1 MVKVFSGYSEDM
13 AINPNNLNKIF
24 VAGQAMSGSKYIPA
38 IHKTTDGGNNWTK
51 RNLISK
57 SGSAYS
63 VTIDP
68 VNNNIIYAGGGE
80 WENYKSILYK
90 SLNGGNDWTK
100 IGGNITGYIYDIAVD
115 PVSPSKVYAA
125 TSSGVYKSTNSGA
138 SWTKTSLSGSINCI
152 KVYPKNPKIAGE
164 LINSF
169 LSRHLPKIVL
179 SRDLKELMKSYEDKH
194 LEFKETLRYDIQ
206 RKTISRN
213 VEKACLKTVCAFLN
227 AEGGL
232 LVIGISD
239 DKRILGLS
247 KDFQT
252 LRHKDRDG
260 FENHLM
266 NQVSDKIGDG
276 FLNFIKL
283 DFHEIE
289 NKVICIAKV
298 FPSDKPAYFKGE
310 RGQEFYV
317 RVSNSSRPFSMSDA
331 TDYIKEHWR

>member
-152 KVYPKNPKIAGE
+152 KVYPKNPKIVFAGGRYGVHYSNDRGNTWVE
-164 LINSF
+164 ANKGLAVPDVKCLDWN
-169 LSRHLPKIVL
+169 
-179 SRDLKELMKSYEDKH
+179 LK
-194 LEFKETLRYDIQ
+194 
-206 RKTISRN
+206 
-213 VEKACLKTVCAFLN
+213 
-227 AEGGL
+227 
-232 LVIGISD
+232 
-239 DKRILGLS
+239 KRIIYAGTYGGSVYWNKKLL
-247 KDFQT
+247 K
-252 LRHKDRDG
+252 
-260 FENHLM
+260 
-266 NQVSDKIGDG
+266 KI
-276 FLNFIKL
+276 K
-283 DFHEIE
+283 
-289 NKVICIAKV
+289 
-298 FPSDKPAYFKGE
+298 
-310 RGQEFYV
+310 
-317 RVSNSSRPFSMSDA
+317 
-331 TDYIKEHWR
+331 